1 MKFSDYISRLRGD
14 KKIWIV
20 IFVMA
25 FISILVVY
33 SSTGA
38 LAFRRV
44 NGNTTHYILRQI
56 IFQLGGLMI
65 ILLMIKNLNVKIY
78 NKYANLA
85 LVVAMGFVLLGILI
99 GRGSGRTIPMGFISF
114 QPAELAKVAVI
125 MWVARILSN
134 MGESNESQRAAF
146 FKIAGGMAVLALLL
160 TKVNFS
166 SAVLVLAT
174 AFIMMF
180 VAQVPMRYLVGS
192 VIAVIL
198 VFASLFLIRKALPE
212 VIYKGTR
219 LETVFNRVE
228 RFTGGGSDAKQDEGL
243 TQDEFAKIAIYN
255 GGFFGVG
262 AGKGD
267 ISNRMSAAYNDFVFA
282 IIVEEY
288 GFFGAAFIILLYLV
302 LLTRGLIIV
311 KACRR
316 TFPLYLATGAVTM
329 ILLQALVNMGV
340 SSGAIPVTGQP
351 LPWISWGGTSQ
362 IFTAVIFGFLLSISA
377 ENQSEILKQDAV
389 ELSEDDFSEEEVLLS
404 DIDVS
409 TYE

>member
-1 MKFSDYISRLRGD
+1 MKFSDYISRLKGD

-20 IFVMA
+20 IFVMS

-38 LAFRRV
+38 LAFRRS
-44 NGNTTHYILRQI
+44 NGNTSFYIFRQVI
-56 IFQLGGLMI
+56 VQMI
-65 ILLMIKNLNVKIY
+65 GFMFILLMLKFVRIKVY

-85 LVVAMGFVLLGILI
+85 LMAAIGFILLGILI
-99 GRGSGRTIPMGFISF
+99 GRGSGRTIPLGFFSF

-125 MWVARILSN
+125 MWVARILSST
-134 MGESNESQRAAF
+134 GESDESRRKSF
-146 FKIAGGMAVLALLL
+146 FKILLVMGLLALLL
-160 TKVNFS
+160 LKVNFS
-166 SAVLVLAT
+166 SAVLLMAT

-180 VAQVPMRYLVGS
+180 VAQMPMRYLAGTML
-192 VIAVIL
+192 IGLILAV
-198 VFASLFLIRKALPE
+198 SLFLVRKQLPE
-212 VIYKGTR
+212 IIYKGTR
-219 LETVFNRVE
+219 VETVFNRVD
-228 RFTGGGSDAKQDEGL
+228 RYISGSDPKQDEGL

-262 AGKGD
+262 VGKGD

-288 GFFGAAFIILLYLV
+288 GLFFAAFIVLLYLII
-302 LLTRGLIIV
+302 LTRGLMII
-311 KACRR
+311 KACKR

-329 ILLQALVNMGV
+329 LMMQALVNMGV

-362 IFTAVIFGFLLSISA
+362 VFTAFIFGFLLSISA
-377 ENQSEILKQDAV
+377 ENQAEMFKQDDASESGEDDDFAEEEIL
-389 ELSEDDFSEEEVLLS
+389 LSNIEN
-404 DIDVS
+404 
-409 TYE
+409 

>member
-1 MKFSDYISRLRGD
+1 MKFSDYISRLKGD

-20 IFVMA
+20 IFVMS

-38 LAFRRV
+38 LAFRRS
-44 NGNTTHYILRQI
+44 NGNTSFYIFRQVI
-56 IFQLGGLMI
+56 VQMI
-65 ILLMIKNLNVKIY
+65 GFMFILLMLKFVKIKVY

-85 LVVAMGFVLLGILI
+85 LIAAVCFILLGILI
-99 GRGSGRTIPMGFISF
+99 GRGSGRTIPLGFFSF

-134 MGESNESQRAAF
+134 TGESDESRRKSF
-146 FKIAGGMAVLALLL
+146 FKILLVMGLLALLL
-160 TKVNFS
+160 LKVNFS
-166 SAVLVLAT
+166 SAVLLMMT

-180 VAQVPMRYLVGS
+180 VAQMPMRYLGGTMLVG
-192 VIAVIL
+192 L
-198 VFASLFLIRKALPE
+198 VLAISLFLVRKQLPE
-212 VIYKGTR
+212 IVYKGTR
-219 LETVFNRVE
+219 VETVFNRID
-228 RFTGGGSDAKQDEGL
+228 RYISGSNPKQDEGL

-262 AGKGD
+262 VGKGD

-288 GFFGAAFIILLYLV
+288 GLFFAAFIVLLYLII
-302 LLTRGLIIV
+302 LTRGLMII
-311 KACRR
+311 KACKR

-329 ILLQALVNMGV
+329 LMMQALVNMGV

-362 IFTAVIFGFLLSISA
+362 VFTAFIFGFLLSISA
-377 ENQSEILKQDAV
+377 ENQAEMFKQDDV
-389 ELSEDDFSEEEVLLS
+389 SESGEDDDFAEEEMFLS
-404 DIDVS
+404 NI
-409 TYE
+409 EH

>member
-1 MKFSDYISRLRGD
+1 MKFSDYISRLKGD
-14 KKIWIV
+14 RKVWMV
-20 IFVMA
+20 IFVMS

-38 LAFRRV
+38 LAFRKV
-44 NGNTTHYILRQI
+44 NGNTTYYILRQI
-56 IFQLGGLMI
+56 IFQLGGFMV
-65 ILLMIKNLNVKIY
+65 ILLMIKNLNVKFY

-85 LVVAMGFVLLGILI
+85 LMGAMGFVLIGIVI
-99 GRGSGRTIPMGFISF
+99 GRGSGRTIPLGLFSF
-114 QPAELAKVAVI
+114 QPAELAKVAVM

-134 MGESNESQRAAF
+134 MGETDESKRVTF
-146 FKIAGGMAVLALLL
+146 FKILGGMLVLALLL
-160 TKVNFS
+160 LKVNFS
-166 SAVLVLAT
+166 SAVLVMAT

-180 VAQVPMRYLVGS
+180 VAQVPMKYLLGS
-192 VIAVIL
+192 VIVGIL
-198 VFASLFLIRKALPE
+198 LFVSAFLIRKALPE
-212 VIYKGTR
+212 VFYKGTR
-219 LETVFNRVE
+219 LETVFNRVD
-228 RFTGGGSDAKQDEGL
+228 RFVSGSNPKQDEGL

-288 GFFGAAFIILLYLV
+288 GLFGAAVIVLLYLI
-302 LLTRGLIIV
+302 LLTRGLMIV
-311 KACRR
+311 KACKR

-377 ENQSEILKQDAV
+377 ENQAEILRQDVV
-389 ELSEDDFSEEEVLLS
+389 EPPEEEEFSDEEYLLS
-404 DIDVS
+404 NIEPS

>member
-1 MKFSDYISRLRGD
+1 MKFSDYISRLKGD

-20 IFVMA
+20 IFVMS

-38 LAFRRV
+38 LAFRRS
-44 NGNTTHYILRQI
+44 NGNTSFYIFRQVI
-56 IFQLGGLMI
+56 VQMI
-65 ILLMIKNLNVKIY
+65 GFMFILLMLKFVRIKLY

-85 LVVAMGFVLLGILI
+85 LMAAVGFILLGILI
-99 GRGSGRTIPMGFISF
+99 GRGSGRTIPLGFFSF

-134 MGESNESQRAAF
+134 TGESDESRRKSF
-146 FKIAGGMAVLALLL
+146 FKILLVMGLLALLL
-160 TKVNFS
+160 LKVNFS
-166 SAVLVLAT
+166 SAVLLMAT

-180 VAQVPMRYLVGS
+180 VAQMPLRYLGGTVLIGL
-192 VIAVIL
+192 VLAV
-198 VFASLFLIRKALPE
+198 SLFLVRKQLPE
-212 VIYKGTR
+212 IVYKGTR
-219 LETVFNRVE
+219 VETVFNRID
-228 RFTGGGSDAKQDEGL
+228 RYISGSDSKQDEGL

-262 AGKGD
+262 VGKGD

-288 GFFGAAFIILLYLV
+288 GLFVAAFIVLLYLII
-302 LLTRGLIIV
+302 LTRGLMII
-311 KACRR
+311 KACKR

-329 ILLQALVNMGV
+329 LMMQALVNMGV

-362 IFTAVIFGFLLSISA
+362 VFTAFIFGFLLSISA
-377 ENQSEILKQDAV
+377 ENQAEMYKQDDV
-389 ELSEDDFSEEEVLLS
+389 TEPGDDEDFSEEEILLS
-404 DIDVS
+404 NF
-409 TYE
+409 EH

>member
-1 MKFSDYISRLRGD
+1 MKFSDYISRLKGD

-20 IFVMA
+20 IFVMS

-38 LAFRRV
+38 LAFRRS
-44 NGNTTHYILRQI
+44 NGNTSFYIFRQVI
-56 IFQLGGLMI
+56 VQMI
-65 ILLMIKNLNVKIY
+65 GFMFILLMLKFVRIKTY

-85 LVVAMGFVLLGILI
+85 LVAAVGFILLGILI
-99 GRGSGRTIPMGFISF
+99 GRGSGRTIPLGFFSF

-125 MWVARILSN
+125 MWVARILSST
-134 MGESNESQRAAF
+134 GESDESRRKSF
-146 FKIAGGMAVLALLL
+146 FKILLVMGLLALLL
-160 TKVNFS
+160 LKVNFS
-166 SAVLVLAT
+166 SAVLLMAT

-180 VAQVPMRYLVGS
+180 VAQMPMRYLAGTVLVGL
-192 VIAVIL
+192 IFAV
-198 VFASLFLIRKALPE
+198 SLFLVRKQLPE
-212 VIYKGTR
+212 IVYKGTR
-219 LETVFNRVE
+219 VETVFNRID
-228 RFTGGGSDAKQDEGL
+228 RYISGSDPKQDEGL

-262 AGKGD
+262 VGKGD

-288 GFFGAAFIILLYLV
+288 GLFFAAFIVLLYLII
-302 LLTRGLIIV
+302 LTRGLMII
-311 KACRR
+311 KACKR

-329 ILLQALVNMGV
+329 LMMQALVNMGV

-362 IFTAVIFGFLLSISA
+362 VFTAFIFGFLLSISA
-377 ENQSEILKQDAV
+377 ENQSEMLKQDDI
-389 ELSEDDFSEEEVLLS
+389 SEQSEDDDFSEEEILLS
-404 DIDVS
+404 NL
-409 TYE
+409 EH

>member
-1 MKFSDYISRLRGD
+1 MKFSDYISRLKGD

-20 IFVMA
+20 IFVMS

-38 LAFRRV
+38 LAFRRS
-44 NGNTTHYILRQI
+44 NGNTSFYIFRQVI
-56 IFQLGGLMI
+56 VQMI
-65 ILLMIKNLNVKIY
+65 GFMFILLMLKFVRIKTY

-85 LVVAMGFVLLGILI
+85 LVTAVGCILLGILI
-99 GRGSGRTIPMGFISF
+99 GRGSGRTIPLGFFSF

-125 MWVARILSN
+125 MWVARILSST
-134 MGESNESQRAAF
+134 GESEESKRKSF
-146 FKIAGGMAVLALLL
+146 FKILVVMGLLALLL
-160 TKVNFS
+160 LKVNFS
-166 SAVLVLAT
+166 SAVLLMTT

-180 VAQVPMRYLVGS
+180 VAQMPMRYLAGTVL
-192 VIAVIL
+192 VVLIFAV
-198 VFASLFLIRKALPE
+198 SLFLVRKQLPE
-212 VIYKGTR
+212 IVYKGTR
-219 LETVFNRVE
+219 VETVFNRID
-228 RFTGGGSDAKQDEGL
+228 RYISGSGSKEDEGL

-262 AGKGD
+262 VGKGD

-288 GFFGAAFIILLYLV
+288 GLFFAAFIVLLYLII
-302 LLTRGLIIV
+302 LTRGLMII
-311 KACRR
+311 KACKR

-329 ILLQALVNMGV
+329 LMMQALVNMGV

-362 IFTAVIFGFLLSISA
+362 VFTAFIFGFLLSISA
-377 ENQSEILKQDAV
+377 ENQAEMLKQDDI
-389 ELSEDDFSEEEVLLS
+389 SEQSEVDDFSEEEILLS
-404 DIDVS
+404 NF
-409 TYE
+409 EH

>member
-1 MKFSDYISRLRGD
+1 MKFSDYISRLKGD

-20 IFVMA
+20 IFVMS

-38 LAFRRV
+38 LAFRRS
-44 NGNTTHYILRQI
+44 NGNTSFYIFRQVI
-56 IFQLGGLMI
+56 VQMI
-65 ILLMIKNLNVKIY
+65 GFMFILLMLKFVRIKTY

-85 LVVAMGFVLLGILI
+85 LIAAIGCILVGILI
-99 GRGSGRTIPMGFISF
+99 GRGSGRTIPLGFFSF

-125 MWVARILSN
+125 MWVARILSST
-134 MGESNESQRAAF
+134 GESDESRRKSF
-146 FKIAGGMAVLALLL
+146 FKILLVMGLMALLL
-160 TKVNFS
+160 LKVNFS
-166 SAVLVLAT
+166 SAVLLMST

-180 VAQVPMRYLVGS
+180 VAQMPLRYLGGTVLVGL
-192 VIAVIL
+192 ILAV
-198 VFASLFLIRKALPE
+198 SLFLVRKQLPE
-212 VIYKGTR
+212 IVYKGTR
-219 LETVFNRVE
+219 VETVFNRID
-228 RFTGGGSDAKQDEGL
+228 RYISGSDAKQDEGL

-262 AGKGD
+262 VGKGD

-288 GFFGAAFIILLYLV
+288 GLFFAAFIVLLYLII
-302 LLTRGLIIV
+302 LTRGLMII
-311 KACRR
+311 KTCKR

-329 ILLQALVNMGV
+329 LMLQALVNMGV

-362 IFTAVIFGFLLSISA
+362 VFTAFIFGFLLSISA
-377 ENQSEILKQDAV
+377 ENQSEMLKQVDI
-389 ELSEDDFSEEEVLLS
+389 SEQSEDDDFSEEEILLS
-404 DIDVS
+404 NL
-409 TYE
+409 EH